1 MPLNV
6 FISSEINVPN
16 IHVVVVVEQV
26 SHRANLASPSQH
38 VKWYPA
44 SLHMWRAEWVGGWR
58 FAVIIGNY
66 FWISTRLGMIA
77 ENRRILQTSVS
88 IVHDEF

>member
-6 FISSEINVPN
+6 FISSEINVPSV
-16 IHVVVVVEQV
+16 HVVVVVEQV

-44 SLHMWRAEWVGGWR
+44 SHRMRVGG
-58 FAVIIGNY
+58 VDGD
-66 FWISTRLGMIA
+66 L
-77 ENRRILQTSVS
+77 L
-88 IVHDEF
+88 

>member
-6 FISSEINVPN
+6 FISSEINVPSV
-16 IHVVVVVEQV
+16 HVVVVVEQV
-26 SHRANLASPSQH
+26 SQRANLASPSQH

-44 SLHMWRAEWVGGWR
+44 SHRMRMGGGGWR

-77 ENRRILQTSVS
+77 GSRRISQTLVS